1 MKTPDCVKTPLMAAF
16 EQLARTAEKGGANPA
31 IVRQRNSTNGE
42 SSPRHAQHSALR
54 KVGR

>member
-16 EQLARTAEKGGANPA
+16 GRLARTAKKGGANPA
-31 IVRQRNSTNGE
+31 IMRQRNSTNGE
-42 SSPRHAQHSALR
+42 SSPRYAQHSTLR

>member
-16 EQLARTAEKGGANPA
+16 GRLARTAEKGGANPA
-31 IVRQRNSTNGE
+31 IMRQRNSTNGE
-42 SSPRHAQHSALR
+42 SSPRYAQHSALR